1 MFIDTHAHIYSEQ
14 LLTDKNEFLK
24 RALISKVT
32 TIIMPAIDS
41 QTHSAM
47 LAMEAQAP
55 VTCLAMMGL
64 HPCSVNAGFEQEM
77 GIIKNFLDQRAFIA
91 IGETGLDFYWDL
103 TFKEQQYLAFEQQI
117 EWAIEYNIPIVIH
130 SRNATRECIDLVS
143 KHISRGLKGVF
154 HCFGGT
160 VEEAAAIADMGFYMG
175 IGGVL
180 TFKKSGLDG
189 VIKKVG
195 LDKVVLETDAPYLAP
210 VPYRG
215 KRNEPSYIPVIAHK
229 LAEVMELPVED
240 VAAITTTNAKK
251 LFGL

>member
-1 MFIDTHAHIYSEQ
+1 M
-14 LLTDKNEFLK
+14 
-24 RALISKVT
+24 
-32 TIIMPAIDS
+32 
-41 QTHSAM
+41 
-47 LAMEAQAP
+47 
-55 VTCLAMMGL
+55 
-64 HPCSVNAGFEQEM
+64 
-77 GIIKNFLDQRAFIA
+77 
-91 IGETGLDFYWDL
+91 
-103 TFKEQQYLAFEQQI
+103 
-117 EWAIEYNIPIVIH
+117 IH

-143 KHISRGLKGVF
+143 KHVSRGLKGVF

-160 VEEAAAIADMGFYMG
+160 LEEARAIAGMGFYMG

-180 TFKKSGLDG
+180 TFKKSGLDE

-240 VAAITTTNAKK
+240 VAAITTANAKK